1 MKLSRIELIKEMDE
15 WRTSI
20 LSDVLPIINLF
31 PKNIRKRHLS
41 SFKKVQQLSTDR
53 VIHAQFVI
61 DRWVTLS
68 KIWLNTGVWNKS
80 RQLDQPILI
89 SCFI

>member
-1 MKLSRIELIKEMDE
+1 MKLCRIELIKEMDE
-15 WRTSI
+15 WKAAI

-41 SFKKVQQLSTDR
+41 SFKRVQQLPTDKI
-53 VIHAQFVI
+53 IHAQFVI

-68 KIWLNTGVWNKS
+68 KMWLNTGIWNK
-80 RQLDQPILI
+80 LDQPILI